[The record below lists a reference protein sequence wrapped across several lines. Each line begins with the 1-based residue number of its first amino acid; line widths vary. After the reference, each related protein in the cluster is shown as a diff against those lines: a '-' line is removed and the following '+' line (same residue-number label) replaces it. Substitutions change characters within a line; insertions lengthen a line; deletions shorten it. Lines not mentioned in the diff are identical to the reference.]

1 MHFSCAQ
8 FIQEGAV
15 TLLSYCMT
23 LCDHIRDF
31 GTATFPK
38 ISYTSA
44 NLSSMLLLIDYS
56 NFVVHII
63 LFISQQVLLVIIK
76 PICY

>member
-1 MHFSCAQ
+1 M
-8 FIQEGAV
+8 QEV
-15 TLLSYCMT
+15 LVVP
-23 LCDHIRDF
+23 R
-31 GTATFPK
+31 
-38 ISYTSA
+38 ISYISA
-44 NLSSMLLLIDYS
+44 NLNNVLLLIDDS